1 MLHRSEPSLI
11 ASYSPL
17 PRRAAS
23 QRGNAKLAAKIG
35 DAIKAYDAAAAVR
48 EEKAKIVGK
57 LLVEARK
64 RHCTPKA
71 FGKLAREP
79 SPTIDQAINGGYPW
93 LEIKCSRC
101 QTPRDVDL
109 APLRHVPTTFV
120 HDLAGR
126 PVCQKCKKAG
136 KAPARYA
143 APACAAFAP

>member
-64 RHCTPKA
+64 RHRTPKA

-79 SPTIDQAINGGYPW
+79 SPTIDQAINGGYP
-93 LEIKCSRC
+93 
-101 QTPRDVDL
+101 
-109 APLRHVPTTFV
+109 
-120 HDLAGR
+120 
-126 PVCQKCKKAG
+126 
-136 KAPARYA
+136 
-143 APACAAFAP
+143 